1 MNNDAKKAFILAVIT
16 SFLISTCLQSAII
29 RNGGNLQMGDDI
41 MEVCMAKLLSMKYG
55 ITFYHSKFMH
65 YQLFKL
71 DELDQ
76 KLPDNMQPREAI
88 MVYGEY
94 NVASNMDR
102 DVLLYTTVRTRV
114 NYVSPE
120 EYAII
125 KRDFQLKENPS
136 VKPLPENVISVGVH
150 IRSGNGGG
158 MHYDGEKSS
167 EQLFDFDRTQVFYN
181 TSFESFPF
189 DYEGYQRSN
198 GHLIGKR
205 GSVDRVPGWET
216 RFPPLQFYI
225 DQIIK
230 ISNDLGNPLLYV
242 SICTDDKQPEIIIDM
257 IKKAVNRPNIIID
270 WEDYRNLSFTD
281 RVWRDL
287 HILSRADILVRPQ
300 SNFSKTAELI
310 GNHKL
315 VIYPLVH
322 RWDGNRLI
330 MTQIVLNGSLEG
342 LLSK

>member
-1 MNNDAKKAFILAVIT
+1 MKGFLLC
-16 SFLISTCLQSAII
+16 SFLISAFLHGAII

-55 ITFYHSKFMH
+55 IAFYHSKFMH
-65 YQLFKL
+65 HQLFKL

-76 KLPDNMQPREAI
+76 KLPDNIQPREAI
-88 MVYGEY
+88 MVHGEH
-94 NVASNMDR
+94 NVASNKDR

-125 KRDFQLKENPS
+125 KKDFQLKENPP
-136 VKPLPENVISVGVH
+136 VKPLPEGMIPVSVH

-158 MHYDGEKSS
+158 AHYDGEKSS
-167 EQLFDFDRTQVFYN
+167 EQLFDYDRAQVFYN
-181 TSFESFPF
+181 NNFESFPF

-198 GHLIGKR
+198 GHLIRKR
-205 GSVDRVPGWET
+205 SSVDRMPGWET

-230 ISNDLGNPLLYV
+230 ISDDLGNPPLYV
-242 SICTDDKQPEIIIDM
+242 SICTDDRQPEVVVDTIRN
-257 IKKAVNRPNIIID
+257 AVNRPNIIID
-270 WEDYRNLSFTD
+270 WEDYRDLSFTD

-310 GNHKL
+310 GNHKMI
-315 VIYPLVH
+315 IYPLAH

-330 MTQIVLNGSLEG
+330 MTHIVIKGSL
-342 LLSK
+342 L